1 MPPEQAV
8 FFLDRSLGKEKVAG
22 ALRAAGAHVEIHDLH
37 FSPDARDDDWLQ
49 EVGRRGWVVLTK
61 DKHIRRRATELA
73 ALRNARVSAFVL
85 TSGNLTGEEMAAAFV
100 RALKR
105 MRRVAAQNRPPF
117 IATVTRDGSVS
128 ILLSAKMLGRKR

>member
-1 MPPEQAV
+1 
-8 FFLDRSLGKEKVAG
+8 
-22 ALRAAGAHVEIHDLH
+22 
-37 FSPDARDDDWLQ
+37 
-49 EVGRRGWVVLTK
+49 
-61 DKHIRRRATELA
+61 
-73 ALRNARVSAFVL
+73 
-85 TSGNLTGEEMAAAFV
+85 MAAAFV